1 MLSEIFTVFLVF
13 YIPFYREVSP
23 QDTYPLIEDNKIN
36 QIFPRHNDVSCD
48 VMPLSDGYRYSQNS
62 LAVVHIVRTHTHIIH
77 ILLGIVIVSTVIVG
91 HVFLFER
98 CL

>member
-13 YIPFYREVSP
+13 YIPFYREASP
-23 QDTYPLIEDNKIN
+23 HFDTYPLIEDNKIN

-62 LAVVHIVRTHTHIIH
+62 LAVVHIVHIHTHI
-77 ILLGIVIVSTVIVG
+77 LPGIVIVSTEIVG
-91 HVFLFER
+91 HVILFER